1 MPSEEIDHVM
11 NPFYRVDGMLARS
24 HESSGLGLAL
34 VKSMFDMHN
43 AKINISS
50 ECNKGTTV
58 RIEFP
63 VQRSVPAIKMPNK
76 SRSL

>member
-11 NPFYRVDGMLARS
+11 NPFFRVDGMLARS
-24 HESSGLGLAL
+24 HERSGLGLAL

-58 RIEFP
+58 SIEFS

-76 SRSL
+76 SR